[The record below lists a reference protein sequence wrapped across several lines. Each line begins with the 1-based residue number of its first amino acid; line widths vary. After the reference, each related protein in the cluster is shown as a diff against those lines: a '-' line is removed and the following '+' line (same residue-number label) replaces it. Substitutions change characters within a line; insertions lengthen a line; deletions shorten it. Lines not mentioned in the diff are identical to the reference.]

1 MVPTCPPE
9 GWEAGSSPLVPS
21 PTGQMLPQ
29 ELLIALYF
37 LAVQKHGLSKLSM
50 ASRMSRG
57 IQQMKLCDKQGVGLQ
72 WDAPY

>member
-1 MVPTCPPE
+1 
-9 GWEAGSSPLVPS
+9 
-21 PTGQMLPQ
+21 MLPQ